1 MRIIILVINTIG
13 KDTIQIRMLFC
24 IRIFVFS
31 LHLTSIKI
39 KLQVVGADPSEIE
52 TKTIQAESSQKIC
65 PESAKLLMPES
76 KESYQSYQPYLQT
89 EPIARI
95 NPTNYQYNSIW
106 ED

>member
-1 MRIIILVINTIG
+1 MVTRLQVASPIPQN
-13 KDTIQIRMLFC
+13 
-24 IRIFVFS
+24 
-31 LHLTSIKI
+31 KI
-39 KLQVVGADPSEIE
+39 KLQLVAGDPFE
-52 TKTIQAESSQKIC
+52 TTTNQAESSQKIC
-65 PESAKLLMPES
+65 PESAKLLMPAES